1 MRSVAMPVRL
11 LAAGAAS
18 LVLLAGCGGDDG
30 DGATR
35 TERER
40 TTRADVPFTA
50 CEDQCS
56 GEIDGA
62 AYEIL
67 MPDSWNGTL
76 LLYSHG
82 YRQAEPSP
90 PDFEPVN
97 TDADPAP
104 GWSTGDE
111 RTADALLAEGYALAG
126 SAYAS
131 NGWAVSDGVAAG
143 EALHAHFVDEVAEP
157 DRTYVWGDSLGGL
170 VTQVLAER
178 NPDWVTAA
186 APLCGVLAG
195 PVANLD
201 LALDVSYATKT
212 LLAPELELSGYT
224 DFDDAVAS
232 WQLGFDAVLAAG
244 GDTANGVP
252 RILMVAALTDAPT
265 QTATYDGSTV
275 ESQVR
280 ARAEAALTALGYST
294 YGRYEI
300 EQRFS
305 GNPSSNVGV
314 DYAER
319 VDETE
324 RGLIDTVGG
333 AGTTDRLL
341 AELAAGERLEADAAA
356 RESFAASGT
365 PTGAVVDPTITLH
378 TTADPLVLV
387 QNETVFAER
396 AAANPDRTSDVVQLY
411 SSAPATYTE
420 QEGAPY
426 GAGHCNFSPDERIGV
441 ITLLD
446 RWAREGLYPASGAVT
461 DAMGEENGIQ
471 PAYRPG
477 PWPAQLDD

>member
-1 MRSVAMPVRL
+1 MPVRL

-18 LVLLAGCGGDDG
+18 LVLLAGCGGDGD
-30 DGATR
+30 DGASR

-40 TTRADVPFTA
+40 TTRTDVPFTA

-82 YRQAEPSP
+82 YRQAEPAP
-90 PDFEPVN
+90 PDLEPVN
-97 TDADPAP
+97 TDPDPAP
-104 GWSTGDE
+104 GYSTGDE
-111 RTADALLAEGYALAG
+111 RAADALLAQGYALAG

-131 NGWAVSDGVAAG
+131 NGWAVADGVAAG
-143 EALHAHFVDEVAEP
+143 EALHAHFVESVADP

-201 LALDVSYATKT
+201 LALDVSYATRT
-212 LLAPELELSGYT
+212 LLAPGIELTGYT

-232 WQLGFDAVLAAG
+232 WQQGYDAVLAAG

-252 RILMVAALTDAPT
+252 RILMVAALTDAPV
-265 QTATYDGSTV
+265 QTRTFDGSTV

-294 YGRYEI
+294 YGRWEI

-305 GNPSSNVGV
+305 GNPSTNVGV

-319 VDETE
+319 VDDAE

-387 QNETVFAER
+387 QNETVFGER
-396 AAANPDRTSDVVQLY
+396 VAANPDRTADVVQLY

-420 QEGAPY
+420 APY
-426 GAGHCNFSPDERIGV
+426 GAGHCNFSADERIGV

-446 RWAREGLYPASGAVT
+446 RWAREGLYPTGGAIT
-461 DAMGEENGIQ
+461 AAMGEENGIQ

-477 PWPAQLDD
+477 PWPAELDG